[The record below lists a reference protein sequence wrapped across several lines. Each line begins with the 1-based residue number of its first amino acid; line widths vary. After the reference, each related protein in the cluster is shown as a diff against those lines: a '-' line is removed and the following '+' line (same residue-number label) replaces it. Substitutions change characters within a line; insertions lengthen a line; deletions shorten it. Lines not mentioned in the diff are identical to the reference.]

1 MSGSAKPG
9 SILNSSGFMVIFP
22 PFFTDIPL
30 VRMLFKIISS
40 KIVIFSDSSLLKII
54 ICPSSSSVNFK
65 FVSEKSFSNNN

>member
-40 KIVIFSDSSLLKII
+40 KIVIFSDSSFLEMII
-54 ICPSSSSVNFK
+54 YYFYLVQDHNHFHPRDDK
-65 FVSEKSFSNNN
+65 